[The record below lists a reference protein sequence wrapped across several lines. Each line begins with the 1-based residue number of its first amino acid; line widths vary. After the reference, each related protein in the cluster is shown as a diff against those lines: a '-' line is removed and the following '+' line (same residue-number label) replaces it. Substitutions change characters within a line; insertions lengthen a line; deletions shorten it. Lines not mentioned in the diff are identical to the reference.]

1 MPTYSITGTIKQIGQ
16 TQEISPTFKKR
27 ELILLEPVGNR
38 DQPVPIEFI
47 QDDGAMLDQFAPGEK
62 VTVSFFINGREWTAR
77 DGTVKYFLSLKGQHS
92 LMVVE
97 HDMHFIRA
105 IAGEQGTVTVL
116 ADGSVLA
123 EGTIDQVQADE
134 RVIEVYLGR

>member
-16 TQEISPTFKKR
+16 TQEISSTFKKR

-77 DGTVKYFLSLKGQHS
+77 DGTVKYFLSLKGQRIDR
-92 LMVVE
+92 V
-97 HDMHFIRA
+97 DA
-105 IAGEQGTVTVL
+105 PAPGAGAPPPPT
-116 ADGSVLA
+116 A
-123 EGTIDQVQADE
+123 ADE
-134 RVIEVYLGR
+134 PIGGDEDDLPF

>member
-77 DGTVKYFLSLKGQHS
+77 DGTVKYFLSLKGQRIDR
-92 LMVVE
+92 V
-97 HDMHFIRA
+97 DA
-105 IAGEQGTVTVL
+105 PAPGAG
-116 ADGSVLA
+116 APPPPPPPSA
-123 EGTIDQVQADE
+123 ADE
-134 RVIEVYLGR
+134 PIGGDEDDLPF

>member
-77 DGTVKYFLSLKGQHS
+77 DGTVKYFLSLKGQRIDRVDAPAPGAGAPAS
-92 LMVVE
+92 NRGR
-97 HDMHFIRA
+97 RA
-105 IAGEQGTVTVL
+105 H
-116 ADGSVLA
+116 
-123 EGTIDQVQADE
+123 
-134 RVIEVYLGR
+134 RRRRGRPALLRWPSRTG